1 MCSLQG
7 PGLKL
12 EAAPAAKSARLC
24 LCACVCVCVCLA
36 VLEYLHYH
44 FSLKPTQTLNRT
56 AVASQRMFT
65 GKGLAMFEH

>member
-1 MCSLQG
+1 MQLTGSG
-7 PGLKL
+7 VEVG
-12 EAAPAAKSARLC
+12 S
-24 LCACVCVCVCLA
+24 CASCKKRAFVFVCVRVCVCVCLA

>member
-12 EAAPAAKSARLC
+12 EAAPAAKSARL
-24 LCACVCVCVCLA
+24 CVCLA